1 MFSEYFIIGFGL
13 SFGWF
18 LARAIVKRIDYF
30 SEAIEK
36 VIAKKASDLAYKLE
50 KVGCKL
56 TGKSIDEIH
65 KSMGTEN
72 KRKIVVNG
80 FRAE

>member
-1 MFSEYFIIGFGL
+1 MFSKCFIIGFGV

-36 VIAKKASDLAYKLE
+36 VIAKKISNLCYKLE
-50 KVGCKL
+50 KVTSKL
-56 TGKSIDEIH
+56 TGTPINEIH
-65 KSMGTEN
+65 KLVGKEN
-72 KRKIVVNG
+72 EGKVVIKG